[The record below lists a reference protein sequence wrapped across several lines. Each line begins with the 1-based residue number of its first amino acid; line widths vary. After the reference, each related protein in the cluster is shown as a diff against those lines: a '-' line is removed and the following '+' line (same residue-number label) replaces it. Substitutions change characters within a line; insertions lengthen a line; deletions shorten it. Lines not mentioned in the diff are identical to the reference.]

1 MARQNREATIGKVF
15 CNQFR
20 QHLYSGVIHGH
31 EGLIQYPQWRLTQR
45 QSAQGHAPFLTLRQM
60 TNEVFSPAGN
70 SKPGKNVAN
79 GALIG
84 RKTTQ
89 CGGERQVLAHRH
101 GLLQAV
107 EVPQVTQIT
116 LKVGPLLLDRHVVP
130 QDGAGF
136 DGRQAAQHAQETG
149 FANTIDPHHMQ
160 PAPSLKGAVD
170 VLEQLAAAFAAPQR
184 VKAQCR

>member
-1 MARQNREATIGKVF
+1 
-15 CNQFR
+15 
-20 QHLYSGVIHGH
+20 
-31 EGLIQYPQWRLTQR
+31 
-45 QSAQGHAPFLTLRQM
+45 M
-60 TNEVFSPAGN
+60 TNEVFSPSWN
-70 SKPGKNVAN
+70 PKPCKNAAN

-89 CGGERQVLAHRH
+89 CCGERQVLAHGH
-101 GLLQAV
+101 GLLQAI

-116 LKVGPLLLDRHVVP
+116 LKVGPLLLDGHVVP

-136 DGRQAAQHAQETG
+136 NGRQAAQHAQKTG
-149 FANTIDPHHMQ
+149 FPNTIDSHHMQ